1 MNIGRRSRRVRSDEG
16 SALIIALA
24 FVMIGALFVTPM
36 LNYAITVTRT
46 GTSQHKKLERAEAV
60 KGAFRAV
67 MADPAGLYETCSNS
81 GLHNEVTLA
90 GAQMVV
96 PVTTTCTTVKN
107 ATELTASELRVAM
120 TTTVVGTT
128 APAGTV
134 GSTSPPVIAGGEN
147 AWSLNSTT
155 TSQGGKILLPNLP
168 AHALT
173 HPSSTGY
180 MMPAWVG
187 SCRVFFPG
195 TYNDPITITSAVPV
209 YFTSGIYYFD
219 NTVTISGSANVV
231 VGGGTVEGCTND
243 QEAAFEALGAPTNH
257 NISGYGATWI
267 FGSSASGATSGRLV
281 FNDATAGTGPS
292 LQFNSRLVNDT
303 DVGTLSSRSVSI
315 LSVNGVDGGGNVA
328 VDLNLPGSM
337 YVPKSMNSA
346 NPPVQAMVDGYVP
359 SRLRPDGL
367 GTPFAAIVDVSF
379 TGTNPAKLWIPGYI
393 GVPQGVINLNV
404 ATPAA
409 AANKDV
415 QLVGGVLAGYFTQS
429 PDLPATLQLGIIN
442 RVVQK
447 TFKVVSISDTGS
459 PRVVSTALVQ
469 INDYGEFVVNAWE
482 ISVCQPSAGNPNVCI
497 EVPL

>member
-1 MNIGRRSRRVRSDEG
+1 MIRRRSLTARKDDG
-16 SALIIALA
+16 SALAIALA

-36 LNYAITVTRT
+36 LRYAIAVTRT
-46 GTSQHKKLERAEAV
+46 GSGQQLKLERAEAV
-60 KGAFRAV
+60 KGAFRAA
-67 MADPAGLYETCSNS
+67 MADPAGLYEACSNS

-90 GAQMVV
+90 SAQMKV

-134 GSTSPPVIAGGEN
+134 GSASPPIVAGGEA
-147 AWSLNSTT
+147 AWWNNSSG
-155 TSQGGKILLPNLP
+155 TSEGGKVLLPALP

-173 HPSSTGY
+173 HPSSSGY
-180 MMPAWVG
+180 MMPSWVG

-195 TYNDPITITSAVPV
+195 TYNDPITITNNVPV

-219 NTVTISGSANVV
+219 DVVTISGSANVV

-267 FGSSASGATSGRLV
+267 FGSSADGATSGRLV

-303 DVGTLSSRSVSI
+303 DIGTLSSRSVSI

-328 VDLNLPGSM
+328 IDLNLPGSM
-337 YVPKSMNSA
+337 YVPFSVNSSGD
-346 NPPVQAMVDGYVP
+346 QAMVDGYVP

-367 GTPFAAIVDVSF
+367 GTPFAAIIDVSF

-393 GVPQGVINLNV
+393 GVPQGVINVSV
-404 ATPAA
+404 ANPAA
-409 AANKDV
+409 VANKDV
-415 QLVGGVLAGYFTQS
+415 QLVGGVLVGYFTQTA
-429 PDLPATLQLGIIN
+429 DLPATLQLGIIN

-447 TFKVVSISDTGS
+447 TFKVVAISDTDS

-469 INDYGEFVVNAWE
+469 INDYGEYVVNAWE
-482 ISVCQPSAGNPNVCI
+482 ISVCQPSAGDPNICV